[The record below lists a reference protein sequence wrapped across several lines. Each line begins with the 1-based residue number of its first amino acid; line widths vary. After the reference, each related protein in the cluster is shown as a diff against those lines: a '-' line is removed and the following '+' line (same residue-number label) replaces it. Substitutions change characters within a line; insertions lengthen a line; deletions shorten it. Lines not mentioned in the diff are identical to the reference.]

1 MFSVPLRRS
10 MMAYRVA
17 AVDVHKKMLAVVVA
31 DVGVEGEYQFERR
44 KFGATP
50 DQLHL
55 LAQWLV
61 QQEVEEVVM
70 ESTAQYWKPVWG
82 ALEQY
87 WKPAR
92 QQRDGATKMSGALH
106 LCQAKSNRGP
116 RGRKND
122 FADGERMIKRL
133 VAQEL
138 VLSFVPDP
146 EQRLW
151 RTVTRRKYQLT
162 RDKVRFKNQ
171 LESLLEQAHIK
182 LSSFVSDLL
191 GLSARRM
198 LKALAEGESDPAV
211 LAALADHRL
220 RATPEQ
226 LRDALG
232 ACAQLHGVFRR
243 LLKMAL
249 EQLQFIEE
257 QIEKLDQEASG
268 LLQHH
273 QDAVQR
279 VAEVPGFGV
288 DSALQM
294 IAEVG
299 PEAAAFESAKDLS
312 SGVGVIPGD
321 DESAGES
328 HSTRSPKGNK
338 NMRRL
343 LNQAAQAAVK
353 VKGSIFEV
361 TFRKLLPRLGYKQ
374 AIWAIAHRLCRLL
387 WLILNKGVH
396 YQERGPAVSAKSR
409 RTRSPD
415 DQRTPKARLPSRR
428 HPSMTR
434 VFRPC
439 PGASNQPATERR

>member
-1 MFSVPLRRS
+1 M
-10 MMAYRVA
+10 YRVA
-17 AVDVHKKMLAVVVA
+17 AVDVHKKMLAVVVC
-31 DVGVEGEYQFERR
+31 DVVAEGEFEFERR

-55 LAQWLV
+55 LAQWLD
-61 QQEVEEVVM
+61 QREVEEVVM

-82 ALEQY
+82 SLERY

-92 QQRDGATKMSGALH
+92 QKREGATLTSGMLH
-106 LCQAKSNRGP
+106 LCQAKSNRGR
-116 RGRKND
+116 RGRKDD

-133 VAQEL
+133 MAQEL

-162 RDKVRFKNQ
+162 RDKVRFQNQ

-198 LKALAEGESDPAV
+198 LKALAEGETDPAV
-211 LAALADHRL
+211 LAALADRRL

-232 ACAQLHGVFRR
+232 ACAQLHGVYRR

-249 EQLQFIEE
+249 EELKLMED
-257 QIEKLDQEASG
+257 QIEQLDREASG
-268 LLQHH
+268 LLQPH
-273 QDAVQR
+273 QDAVER

-288 DSALQM
+288 GSALQM

-299 PEAAAFESAKDLS
+299 PAAAAFESEKALAS
-312 SGVGVIPGD
+312 WVGVIPGSD
-321 DESAGES
+321 VSAGES
-328 HSTRSPKGNK
+328 HSTRSPKGNR

-361 TFRKLLPRLGYKQ
+361 TFRRWLPRLGYKQ

-387 WLILNKGVH
+387 WKILHEGVR
-396 YQERGPAVSAKSR
+396 YDERGPAVSAKSQ
-409 RTRSPD
+409 RTRTTRMIRELRKLGYRIDGGPLPAS
-415 DQRTPKARLPSRR
+415 TPA
-428 HPSMTR
+428 
-434 VFRPC
+434 
-439 PGASNQPATERR
+439 

>member
-1 MFSVPLRRS
+1 MS
-10 MMAYRVA
+10 YRIA
-17 AVDVHKKMLAVVVA
+17 AVDVHKKMLAVVVT
-31 DVGVEGEYQFERR
+31 DVAGEGEYQFERR

-50 DQLHL
+50 GELHV
-55 LAQWLV
+55 LAQWLD

-82 ALEQY
+82 TLEQY

-92 QQRDGATKMSGALH
+92 QRREGAGSKGGTLH

-122 FADGERMIKRL
+122 FADGERMIKRM

-151 RTVTRRKYQLT
+151 RAVTRRKHQLT
-162 RDKVRFKNQ
+162 RAKVGFENQ

-182 LSSFVSDLL
+182 LSSLVSDLL
-191 GLSARRM
+191 GVSARRM
-198 LKALAEGESDPAV
+198 LKALAEGETDPGV
-211 LAALADHRL
+211 LAAMADRGL
-220 RATPEQ
+220 QATPEQ
-226 LRDALG
+226 LQDALG
-232 ACAQLHGVFRR
+232 ACAQLKGVYRR

-249 EQLQFIEE
+249 EELQWIEAH
-257 QIEKLDQEASG
+257 IEKLEQEAMG
-268 LLQHH
+268 LLQEH
-273 QDAVQR
+273 QDAVRR

-299 PEAAAFESAKDLS
+299 PKAAAFRSEKALS
-312 SGVGVIPGD
+312 SWVGVCPGNE
-321 DESAGES
+321 ESAGES
-328 HSTRSPKGNK
+328 KSTRSPKGNRQ
-338 NMRRL
+338 MRRL
-343 LNQAAQAAVK
+343 LNQAAQSAVK

-361 TFRKLLPRLGYKQ
+361 TFHRLMPRVGYKQ

-387 WLILNKGVH
+387 WLILHKGVR
-396 YQERGPAVSAKSR
+396 YQERGPAVSAKSI
-409 RTRSPD
+409 RTRASRMIRELRKLGYRVEGGPLPAV
-415 DQRTPKARLPSRR
+415 TPA
-428 HPSMTR
+428 
-434 VFRPC
+434 
-439 PGASNQPATERR
+439 

>member
-1 MFSVPLRRS
+1 
-10 MMAYRVA
+10 MMAYRIA
-17 AVDVHKKMLAVVVA
+17 AIDVHKKMLAVVVA
-31 DVGVEGEYQFERR
+31 DVAGEGEYQFERR

-61 QQEVEEVVM
+61 EQEVEEVVM

-82 ALEQY
+82 ALERY

-92 QQRDGATKMSGALH
+92 QKRDGATKMSGTLH

-138 VLSFVPDP
+138 VLSFVPSP

-162 RDKVRFKNQ
+162 CDKVRFRNQ

-191 GLSARRM
+191 GVSARRM
-198 LKALAEGESDPAV
+198 LKALAEGETDPVA

-232 ACAQLHGVFRR
+232 ACTQLHEVYRR

-249 EQLQFIEE
+249 EELRLMEE
-257 QIEKLDQEASG
+257 QIEQLDREALG
-268 LLQHH
+268 LLQEH
-273 QDAVQR
+273 QDVVQR

-299 PEAAAFESAKDLS
+299 PEAAAFRSEKALASW
-312 SGVGVIPGD
+312 VGVCPGEE
-321 DESAGES
+321 ESAGES
-328 HSTRSPKGNK
+328 QSTRSPKGNCH
-338 NMRRL
+338 MRRL
-343 LNQAAQAAVK
+343 LNQAAHAAVK

-361 TFRKLLPRLGYKQ
+361 TFQRLRAAGLEYQ
-374 AIWAIAHRLCRLL
+374 EAIWATAHRLCRLL
-387 WLILNKGVH
+387 WLILHKGVR
-396 YQERGPAVSAKSR
+396 YEERGPAVNAKSK
-409 RTRSPD
+409 RTRA
-415 DQRTPKARLPSRR
+415 ARMIRELRKLGYRVEGGPLPA
-428 HPSMTR
+428 
-434 VFRPC
+434 
-439 PGASNQPATERR
+439 GNPA